1 MARNVSP
8 WPMIS
13 IEEATETALSLVK
26 PLLPSTF
33 PLGSLLVRLPPCPL
47 IEQQHDLTDRHEI
60 AITVVIKESIL
71 LRCIAHPLLW
81 CGHVGASRTLPE
93 RLCQPLSTVFTPAC
107 VQGRVLCEDVFS
119 CETIPAVPTSI
130 VDGYA
135 VVSSDGPGEFEIVG
149 GSRAGGANT
158 EVQTTLQKSIIS
170 CPSPLRPRLWHLY
183 LSLPT

>member
-1 MARNVSP
+1 MHCTSSALAR
-8 WPMIS
+8 
-13 IEEATETALSLVK
+13 
-26 PLLPSTF
+26 
-33 PLGSLLVRLPPCPL
+33 R
-47 IEQQHDLTDRHEI
+47 
-60 AITVVIKESIL
+60 
-71 LRCIAHPLLW
+71 
-81 CGHVGASRTLPE
+81 GHVGASRTLPQ

-170 CPSPLRPRLWHLY
+170 CPSPLRPDLWHLY
-183 LSLPT
+183 LSLPP